1 MFDVLESIAA
11 CCTSALMVDI
21 HGVRILSR
29 MIFLTTSDAA
39 FWQLK
44 LAPFDLLQLF
54 QTFPGTADIII
65 LELLTLSWNIWFFTW
80 I

>member
-11 CCTSALMVDI
+11 CGSSALMVNI

-29 MIFLTTSDAA
+29 MIFLSTSNAS
-39 FWQLK
+39 FGQLE

-54 QTFPGTADIII
+54 
-65 LELLTLSWNIWFFTW
+65 
-80 I
+80 

>member
-11 CCTSALMVDI
+11 CCTSALMLDI

-54 QTFPGTADIII
+54 
-65 LELLTLSWNIWFFTW
+65 
-80 I
+80 